1 MIFINN
7 KYNYIKMNKSSCFYC
22 THPFDNEP
30 VFIPTD
36 EFTNEKY
43 GCYCSVECAAG
54 FLFNEPNISNNTK
67 LKRFEIL
74 KRIYKKYINPA
85 ANPHYLLNTFD
96 GFLSIDE
103 YRYLNKHKFNID
115 NINND
120 DIDNERNNNYK
131 RRIINKYKG

>member
-1 MIFINN
+1 MD
-7 KYNYIKMNKSSCFYC
+7 KYACFYC
-22 THPFDNEP
+22 AHAFDNEP

-67 LKRFEIL
+67 LKRFELL
-74 KRIYKKYINPA
+74 KRIYKQNINPA
-85 ANPHYLLNTFD
+85 ASPHYLLQNFA
-96 GFLSIDE
+96 GSLSINE
-103 YRYLNKHKFNID
+103 YRYINSHNFVVDNVVNENID
-115 NINND
+115 NEPNI
-120 DIDNERNNNYK
+120 IYK